1 MTVNVLMVFPKFN
14 PNSFWSLQAACDVW
28 GARCVAPPLGLI
40 TVAAMLPSHWI
51 IRLINCNAEELTERD
66 IEWADMVMTGGMLPQ
81 RSNTMDVIE
90 RCQLRDKPVVVGGPD
105 VTSSPETYERADIRF
120 LGEAEG
126 TIDKLVDAWTNG
138 VRTGVFQTEKFSVD
152 VKTSPIPRFD
162 LLKREHYM
170 YIGVQFSRGCPF
182 NCEFCDII
190 ELYGRVPRSKSTK
203 QMLAELETLYQ
214 AGYRGHVDFV
224 DDNLV
229 GNKKALKL
237 FLPALKEW
245 QRERGYP
252 FQFSTEASI
261 NLADDAQLLQMMSDA
276 NFFAL
281 FVGIES
287 PDTETLVF
295 AQKKQNTR
303 RSLKDS
309 IHKIYGAGMLVTAGF
324 IVGFDTEKGNVAAG
338 MVECIEDTFI
348 PVCMVGL
355 LTALPGTQLT
365 RRLAR
370 ENRLRELDA
379 AEAGDQCIGG
389 LNFETL
395 RSRRDVLSDYRTILQ
410 KAYEPASFFRRVRR
424 LGHALQRPR
433 LAAMTTGRDERF
445 RQRCSRKVAVW
456 RLRMKDYRALGRVMW
471 WMTVRRP
478 DLRLHFWSTFLA
490 CARHNPAAVEYVIMM
505 MVLYLHLGTFALTVI
520 AELDRQI
527 AAEDHVGQ
535 PTEPERLRV
544 AVL

>member
-1 MTVNVLMVFPKFN
+1 
-14 PNSFWSLQAACDVW
+14 
-28 GARCVAPPLGLI
+28 
-40 TVAAMLPSHWI
+40 
-51 IRLINCNAEELTERD
+51 
-66 IEWADMVMTGGMLPQ
+66 
-81 RSNTMDVIE
+81 
-90 RCQLRDKPVVVGGPD
+90 
-105 VTSSPETYERADIRF
+105 
-120 LGEAEG
+120 
-126 TIDKLVDAWTNG
+126 
-138 VRTGVFQTEKFSVD
+138 
-152 VKTSPIPRFD
+152 
-162 LLKREHYM
+162 
-170 YIGVQFSRGCPF
+170 
-182 NCEFCDII
+182 
-190 ELYGRVPRSKSTK
+190 
-203 QMLAELETLYQ
+203 
-214 AGYRGHVDFV
+214 
-224 DDNLV
+224 
-229 GNKKALKL
+229 
-237 FLPALKEW
+237 
-245 QRERGYP
+245 
-252 FQFSTEASI
+252 
-261 NLADDAQLLQMMSDA
+261 
-276 NFFAL
+276 
-281 FVGIES
+281 
-287 PDTETLVF
+287 
-295 AQKKQNTR
+295 
-303 RSLKDS
+303 
-309 IHKIYGAGMLVTAGF
+309 MLVTAGF

-445 RQRCSRKVAVW
+445 RQTCSRKVAVW

-478 DLRLHFWSTFLA
+478 DLRPHFWSTFLA
-490 CARHNPAAVEYVIMM
+490 CARRNPAAVEYVIMM

>member
-90 RCQLRDKPVVVGGPD
+90 RCQSRDKPVVVGGPD

-152 VKTSPIPRFD
+152 VKTSPVPRFD

-190 ELYGRVPRSKSTK
+190 ELYGRVPRSKSTE

-478 DLRLHFWSTFLA
+478 DLRPHFWSTFLA